1 MIIGAEQE
9 AIQVAGLT
17 KGMIADVRRNPMI
30 RLPADFFS
38 NPELAEM
45 KAAMVI
51 HFEKTG
57 EIRLFPMMKESGARI
72 RLEVE
77 KVNPALMQT
86 MTSLFKMHDLK
97 VLFTTG
103 FCFEQNRCVYEVYFA
118 ADNMAAK
125 EETIRRTIESIPG
138 LYKCE
143 FDILKLGAVW

>member
-1 MIIGAEQE
+1 M
-9 AIQVAGLT
+9 AGLT
-17 KGMIADVRRNPMI
+17 KGMIADIRKTPQI

-38 NPELAEM
+38 NPELAGM

-57 EIRLFPMMKESGARI
+57 EIRLFPMMKESGARV

-118 ADNMAAK
+118 ADNMAEK
-125 EETIRRTIESIPG
+125 EDKIRRTIENIPG
-138 LYKCE
+138 LYKSE
-143 FDILKLGAVW
+143 FEILKVGAEW